1 MRVIISAGGTGGHI
15 YPALA
20 IINKIKEMDPKSEFL
35 YIGTHNRME
44 KDIVPKYGIPFEKIE
59 MYGLNRKNILKNF
72 KTVSCFVK
80 GYYKC
85 RKLIKNF
92 NPDIVIGVGG
102 YITVPVIYAAKK
114 MGYKTFLHEQNSIP
128 GRANQFLSNYA
139 NSIGVSFKSSMKYF
153 PKYKTVFTGN
163 PCSENAINSKPIN
176 KRDYGLKTTKQLV
189 VFVMGSLGA
198 SKVNE
203 YIISIMPKFD
213 NKKYEILFITG
224 NKDYENIKKNKF
236 PSNVKVMPYMDN
248 LQGLLKVTDLIVTR
262 AGATT
267 LSEIMALQVP
277 SIIIPSPYVPNN
289 HQYKNAMDLVENK
302 AAEIIVESDLEGDIL
317 VTKIDELLS
326 DDKKI
331 NIMKNNLSKISV
343 KNSSSRIYK
352 EIKKIVGNE

>member
-20 IINKIKEMDPKSEFL
+20 IINKIKQMDPNSEFL

-44 KDIVPKYGIPFEKIE
+44 KDIVPKHGIPFEKIE
-59 MYGLNRKNILKNF
+59 MYGLNRKNIFKNF
-72 KTVSCFVK
+72 KTVNCFIK

-85 RKLIKNF
+85 RKLIKDF

-114 MGYKTFLHEQNSIP
+114 LGYKTFLHEQNSIP
-128 GRANQFLSNYA
+128 GKANQFLSSYA
-139 NSIGVSFKSSMKYF
+139 TKIGVSFKSSIKYF
-153 PKYKTVFTGN
+153 PEYKTIFTGN
-163 PCSENAINSKPIN
+163 PCSENALNSTPIN
-176 KRDYGLKTTKQLV
+176 KKDIGLKPNKPLV

-203 YIISIMPKFD
+203 YIVNTMSKFD

-224 NKDYENIKKNKF
+224 NSDYEKINNNKF
-236 PSNVKVMPYMDN
+236 PTNVKVVPYMDN

-267 LSEIMALQVP
+267 LSEVMALQIP
-277 SIIIPSPYVPNN
+277 AIIIPSPYVPNN
-289 HQYKNAMDLVENK
+289 HQYKNAMDLVNNK
-302 AAEIIVESDLEGDIL
+302 AAEIILESDLEGDIL
-317 VTKIDELLS
+317 VTKIDELLN

-331 NIMKNNLSKISV
+331 NIIKNNLSKMAI
-343 KNSSSRIYK
+343 KNSSTKIYK
-352 EIKKIVGNE
+352 EIKKIVGSE